1 MDIVIANGSYEA
13 AYIIDMFNTRSNHLT
28 IINDSEETARY
39 LLEKKHVKVMR
50 GSPSRL
56 YVLDAADIYDADL
69 FVALSPNDTDNYAAC
84 IMAKKI
90 FNVKKCI
97 CLVRN
102 PSNVEL
108 YKNLGIDSVISST
121 YTLASLVKN
130 EANTEAL
137 FKSFAVDNE
146 NIAMIEVTLLSK
158 YRICDQAI
166 MDIGFPPYASIAYI
180 VRDYSFLIPNGRVVL
195 KPRDVLVIACAK
207 ENETQIMEYIRQEK
221 SSRSYKKEAN
231 GLLSKKSETFP
242 SSYEEHARDLLLSDE
257 QKETKVKQ
265 VKSVNKKV
273 EDIGSKKESSK
284 KNKKKAEEAAE
295 NSQKQ

>member
-13 AYIIDMFNTRSNHLT
+13 AYIIDMFNSRSNRLT

-39 LLEKKHVKVMR
+39 LLEKKHVKVMV
-50 GSPSRL
+50 GSPSRM

-69 FVALSPNDTDNYAAC
+69 FVALSQKDTDNYASC

-97 CLVRN
+97 CLVSN

-121 YTLASLVKN
+121 YTLASLIKN

-137 FKSFAVDNE
+137 FKSLAVDNE
-146 NIAMIEVTLLSK
+146 KIAMLEVTLLSK
-158 YRICDQAI
+158 YRVCDQAI

-195 KPRDVLVIACAK
+195 RPRDMLVIACAK
-207 ENETQIMEYIRQEK
+207 ENEAQILEYIRQEK
-221 SSRSYKKEAN
+221 DFRSRKKAVAASSPKEKPVDAANSTNEAPSPSINASMAPQEEAAKEPSEKAGKTRAKKA
-231 GLLSKKSETFP
+231 S
-242 SSYEEHARDLLLSDE
+242 
-257 QKETKVKQ
+257 
-265 VKSVNKKV
+265 
-273 EDIGSKKESSK
+273 SSK
-284 KNKKKAEEAAE
+284 KPSAKAKKEKP
-295 NSQKQ
+295 